1 MWPGQAA
8 WGIPVSYLFTSQREL
23 PQFEYLEAKPL
34 SEALG
39 AAGRRLTPGSARVRP
54 GARSSLRFRKPFS
67 ASFFRERLRQGC
79 RSRGH
84 KNVLAGVF
92 RKKVAEKGGIRT

>member
-23 PQFEYLEAKPL
+23 PQFEYLEAEPL

-39 AAGRRLTPGSARVRP
+39 AAGAAVDFRKRPRAPGSEVV
-54 GARSSLRFRKPFS
+54 SSLP
-67 ASFFRERLRQGC
+67 
-79 RSRGH
+79 
-84 KNVLAGVF
+84 
-92 RKKVAEKGGIRT
+92 